1 MSHTKDIDTCCK
13 TYIKQSLY
21 LYVALFLLGLL
32 VAQVGR
38 LEGLLTPLVVG
49 VLFALVI
56 ETVEAQVWKRV
67 AKRSVDG
74 LPAFFMATSGFR
86 FLLALAVMFVYFLF
100 TGRASMLLFVLVFA
114 VFYVAMLVH
123 HALFFSI
130 RGENT

>member
-1 MSHTKDIDTCCK
+1 MSHTKDIDTRCK

-56 ETVEAQVWKRV
+56 ETVEAQIW
-67 AKRSVDG
+67 
-74 LPAFFMATSGFR
+74 
-86 FLLALAVMFVYFLF
+86 
-100 TGRASMLLFVLVFA
+100 
-114 VFYVAMLVH
+114 
-123 HALFFSI
+123 
-130 RGENT
+130 